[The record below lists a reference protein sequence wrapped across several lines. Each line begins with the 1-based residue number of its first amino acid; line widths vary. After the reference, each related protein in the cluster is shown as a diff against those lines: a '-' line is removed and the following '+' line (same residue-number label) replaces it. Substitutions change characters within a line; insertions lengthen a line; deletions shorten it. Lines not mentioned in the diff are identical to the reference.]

1 MKTYVVKTYNL
12 NWTYKETINPD
23 HIINEISFSAWLD
36 GWLWQ
41 LQIQTDYP
49 LADTSYKWWEYV
61 KVWLFDEFH
70 DKDTWKLIYYWFI
83 SQIQR
88 KAEQSR
94 EYTTF
99 TCLWVWSLLKSIIYT
114 NGNYSQTC
122 YNMMTNIRSF
132 FNNYYANVITVWTIA
147 NDITTTQAWTW
158 TYNNCF
164 DCFTKIAEA
173 IWYHWTVDWEWKLN
187 LFTPSTRSKHIV
199 HMWKEVT
206 SIQINKS
213 IEEIV
218 NNFYL
223 ARSGAQSTYTD
234 STSQSTY
241 WRKDKYEMNS
251 NLNSATTMN
260 QYGNSYIANNKN
272 PKQSIQI
279 VLNDE
284 YPYEDIKPWDKISV
298 LNTDLTTLNDL
309 VITKIQYKTDQCVIT
324 IDYEDTLWKV
334 IK

>member
-12 NWTYKETINPD
+12 NWSYKETINPD
-23 HIINEISFSAWLD
+23 HILNEIAFSWSMNW
-36 GWLWQ
+36 WLWQ
-41 LQIQTDYP
+41 LQIQTDYAF
-49 LADTSYKWWEYV
+49 ADMSYKGGEYV
-61 KVWLFDEFH
+61 KVWLYDDAH
-70 DKDTWKLIYYWFI
+70 VNGKQIYYWYI
-83 SQIQR
+83 SKIQR

-99 TCLWVWSLLKSIIYT
+99 TCLWVWSLLKNIIYT
-114 NGNYSQTC
+114 NGNYSKTC
-122 YNMMTNIRSF
+122 YTMMTDISTF
-132 FNNYYANVITVWTIA
+132 FNNYYSNVITVGTIA
-147 NDITTTQAWTW
+147 NDITTSQAWTW
-158 TYNNCF
+158 SWNNCY
-164 DCFTKIAEA
+164 DCFDTIANA
-173 IWYHWTVDWEWKLN
+173 IWYHWTVDWEWHLD
-187 LFTPSTRSKHIV
+187 LFIPSTRTKHIV
-199 HMWKEVT
+199 YMSKEVN
-206 SIQINKS
+206 SITVDNS

-218 NNFYL
+218 NNYYL

-234 STSQSTY
+234 ATSQSTY
-241 WRKDKYEMNS
+241 GRKDKYEMNS

>member
-12 NWTYKETINPD
+12 NWSYKETINPD
-23 HIINEISFSAWLD
+23 HILNEIAFSWSMNW
-36 GWLWQ
+36 WLWQ
-41 LQIQTDYP
+41 LQIQTDYAF
-49 LADTSYKWWEYV
+49 ADMSYKGGEYV
-61 KVWLFDEFH
+61 KVWLYDDAH
-70 DKDTWKLIYYWFI
+70 VNGKQIYYWYI
-83 SQIQR
+83 SKIQR

-99 TCLWVWSLLKSIIYT
+99 TCLWVWSLLKNIIYT
-114 NGNYSQTC
+114 NGNYSKTC
-122 YNMMTNIRSF
+122 YTMMTDIRTF
-132 FNNYYANVITVWTIA
+132 FNNYYSNVITVGTIA
-147 NDITTTQAWTW
+147 NDITTSQAWTW
-158 TYNNCF
+158 SWNNCY
-164 DCFTKIAEA
+164 DCFDTIANA
-173 IWYHWTVDWEWKLN
+173 IWYHWTVDWEWHLD
-187 LFTPSTRSKHIV
+187 LFIPSTRTKHIV
-199 HMWKEVT
+199 YMSKEVN
-206 SIQINKS
+206 SITVDNS

-218 NNFYL
+218 NNYYL
-223 ARSGAQSTYTD
+223 ARSGAQSTYSD
-234 STSQSTY
+234 ATSQSTY
-241 WRKDKYEMNS
+241 GRKDKYEMNS